1 MEPILAVVV
10 GATFTASV
18 YLILRRSIM
27 KVIVGL
33 MLMSNAANLMIF
45 AAPGVVEGAPPLIG
59 ADGRPL
65 VMPAADPIPQ
75 ALILTAIVISFGVLA
90 FAVVLINRAYESTGI
105 DDLDQLRSTDLLEE
119 EQ

>member
-10 GATFTASV
+10 GITFAASV
-18 YLILRRSIM
+18 YLILRRSVM

-59 ADGRPL
+59 PDGSPL
-65 VMPAADPIPQ
+65 VTPTADPIPQ

-90 FAVVLINRAYESTGI
+90 FSVVLVKRAYESTGI
-105 DDLDQLRSTDLLEE
+105 EDVDQMRSTDLLEE
-119 EQ
+119 ER